1 MVSSFDNNTVV
12 YLKPDSVTLKLNG
25 STVNLGD
32 SELYEHY
39 NVGLEYSLVG
49 IDSTQQVIGHIGPT

>member
-1 MVSSFDNNTVV
+1 MVTSFDNNTVV

-49 IDSTQQVIGHIGPT
+49 IDSTQ